1 MKIKSLNIKNFKS
14 IVDITINGPN
24 PFTVFVGP
32 NGSGKSN
39 IFEALEFANLMT
51 DETDYD
57 KKTKIEGQF
66 GDCESFL
73 NVNNE
78 IPFLSIGY
86 EFDKEVVLFSWRK
99 KNKETDE
106 QLKHL
111 RDEAILN
118 KSKYL
123 EMFRILFKDDE
134 RFENDPSFAE
144 VPFDFLINRYDKLL
158 SSKVGSYSFTIP
170 VHKDKLADKEEL
182 YSTENFNLD
191 NSEFYNEIGTLL
203 QNSNYSQFFDS
214 FSRIF
219 LNSRIKD
226 RSNFKRFLKNDGS
239 NLEKAISFLLKNEVK
254 REELLDWL
262 RLFIPEFE
270 DLKYSKNEISGKNG
284 LQIFEKKS
292 NIPFN
297 TSLISDGTFNILAM
311 LTAVLQSDE
320 PQFLCIE
327 EPENGLHPKVVK
339 ELVNLFRDACEEYGH
354 YIWINTHSQTLV
366 SKLKPHEVI
375 LVDKVDGETR
385 IKQLKDFNLHG
396 FEMDEA
402 WLSNALGGGIP
413 W

>member
-14 IVDITINGPN
+14 IVDITINEPN

-51 DETDYD
+51 FENDID
-57 KKTKIEGQF
+57 KKLEIEKSF
-66 GDCESFL
+66 GDSESFL
-73 NVNNE
+73 NRNFSLEE
-78 IPFLSIGY
+78 IFVGY
-86 EFDKEVVLFSWRK
+86 EFKDEVIAFYWSL
-99 KNKETDE
+99 KNKAIIDLIN
-106 QLKHL
+106 QGKNQIIKHQGLFAQILKDNEPDSIDFSKL
-111 RDEAILN
+111 STSILT
-118 KSKYL
+118 
-123 EMFRILFKDDE
+123 E
-134 RFENDPSFAE
+134 RF
-144 VPFDFLINRYDKLL
+144 DKIL
-158 SSKVGSYSFTIP
+158 SSKIDSFSFTIP
-170 VHKDKLADKEEL
+170 IE
-182 YSTENFNLD
+182 SSSMNSN
-191 NSEFYNEIGTLL
+191 NSELL
-203 QNSNYSQFFDS
+203 DEYLLANFFSNAKKIIDKGSFDQFFNE

-226 RSNFKRFLKNDGS
+226 RSNFKRYLKNDGS

-270 DLKYSKNEISGKNG
+270 DIEYSKNQINGKNS

-297 TSLISDGTFNILAM
+297 TSLISDGTFNILAI
-311 LTAVLQSDE
+311 LTAVLQSDD

-339 ELVNLFRDACEEYGH
+339 ELVNLFRDACEQYGH

-366 SKLKPHEVI
+366 SKLEPHEVI
-375 LVDKVDGETR
+375 LVDKVEGETR